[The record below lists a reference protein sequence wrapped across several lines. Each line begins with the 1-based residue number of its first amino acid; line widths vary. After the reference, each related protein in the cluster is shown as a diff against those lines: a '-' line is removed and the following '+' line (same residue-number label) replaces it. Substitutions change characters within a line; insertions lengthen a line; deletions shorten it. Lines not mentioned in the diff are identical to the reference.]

1 MSEETK
7 KKMLKH
13 LCKIIAQYN
22 ESYSEAYYHYY
33 MGYLLAMQDAG
44 IRVEVFRNEYVT
56 CDGEVYAIEDYTE
69 RSCD

>member
-1 MSEETK
+1 MQYDFV

-13 LCKIIAQYN
+13 LCKLIAQYN
-22 ESYSEAYYHYY
+22 ESYSAPYYHYY

-44 IRVEVFRNEYVT
+44 INVEIFRNEYVT